1 MVFYECVV
9 TTRNTTNFVQLTNL
23 VKSIS
28 HKVVG
33 NGGLV
38 RSIQNHGIRNLPQR
52 FKAKYADREGNRY
65 YQKGRFFSIYY
76 DANPKIQKEV
86 DSILKM
92 DEQVLRN
99 THLKVRNKLWY
110 VNIAKEDKNP
120 YIQKVMD
127 MEK

>member
-1 MVFYECVV
+1 MEYE
-9 TTRNTTNFVQLTNL
+9 TYLSASR
-23 VKSIS
+23 
-28 HKVVG
+28 
-33 NGGLV
+33 
-38 RSIQNHGIRNLPQR
+38 QNMQIAKGIGIT
-52 FKAKYADREGNRY
+52 KKDV
-65 YQKGRFFSIYY
+65 FFSIYY